1 MMNTENQELDKFLK
15 SRPFI
20 SPQENFENKIVK
32 AARSVTQKKD
42 ESIGKW
48 LQDLFVE
55 FIVLKPIYAWGLVL
69 LLGLC
74 VGFVS
79 TSQNMYERG
88 IGIHAN
94 QIQDFFYVTRSFL

>member
-1 MMNTENQELDKFLK
+1 MMKIEDQELDKLLK

-20 SPQENFENKIVK
+20 SPQEDLRNRIAKT
-32 AARSVTQKKD
+32 ARSVTQKTD

-69 LLGLC
+69 VLGLC

-79 TSQNMYERG
+79 TGQSMHERG

-94 QIQDFFYVTRSFL
+94 QIQDFLYVKRSFL